1 MGGIGSVLRLVRS
14 PNLAMMAL
22 TMVLLRY
29 CVITPVVWPD
39 GAAGGVDFWLL
50 VLVTVLLAAGGYIIN
65 DYFDV
70 GIDRVNNPARQV
82 VDRSID
88 RRTAIL
94 MHIVLNSIAIL
105 IGLYL
110 GWRVRS
116 FAFGMIFPFISGL
129 LWLYSA
135 RYKRTFVLGNLL
147 VAALSAFVILV
158 TWLQAFLIL
167 RLDPELFASALPGIR
182 LVHRVILGYTVFA
195 FLLSVA
201 REIIKDMEDAQG
213 DALAGCR
220 TLPIVAGMRG
230 AAFTAGAVVVL
241 TILLLAYVQLMQFRY
256 GFMAEFWYFM
266 AVVQPGA
273 VLLLVL
279 LFRARNPRE
288 FRRASYVCKAVM
300 LAGTLSMVLFYLITE
315 RL

>member
-1 MGGIGSVLRLVRS
+1 MGRVTGIFRLMRT

-29 CVITPVVWPD
+29 CVIVPL
-39 GAAGGVDFWLL
+39 AGPEGGENGFWLL

-70 GIDRVNNPARQV
+70 SIDRVNDPGRQV

-94 MHIVLNSIAIL
+94 MHIVLNSIAIV

-116 FAFGMIFPFISGL
+116 LAFGLIFPLISGL

-135 RYKRTFVLGNLL
+135 RYKRTFILGNLL

-158 TWLQAFLIL
+158 TWVQAFLQL
-167 RLDPELFASALPGIR
+167 RLDPDHFASVLPGIR
-182 LVHRVILGYTVFA
+182 LVHRIVLGFTVFA
-195 FLLSVA
+195 FLLSLA
-201 REIIKDMEDAQG
+201 REIIKDMEDAHG

-220 TLPIVAGMRG
+220 TLPIVAGMRW
-230 AAFTAGAVVVL
+230 AAFTAGVVIVA
-241 TILLLAYVQLMQFRY
+241 TILLLAYIQYLLILY
-256 GFMAEFWYFM
+256 GFFTEFWYFM
-266 AVVQPGA
+266 VLVQPGA
-273 VLLLVL
+273 VILLALLVL
-279 LFRARNPRE
+279 ARNPRQ
-288 FRRASYVCKAVM
+288 FRRASYLCKAVM
-300 LAGTLSMVLFYLITE
+300 LAGTLSMVLLYFISD